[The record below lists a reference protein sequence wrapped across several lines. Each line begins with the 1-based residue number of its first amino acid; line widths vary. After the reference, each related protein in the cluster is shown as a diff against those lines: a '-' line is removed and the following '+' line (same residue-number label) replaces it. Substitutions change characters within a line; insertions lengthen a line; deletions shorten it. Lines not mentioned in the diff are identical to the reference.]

1 MHLFKLG
8 WELPYLG
15 EHYVADIVVGLVIA
29 EAVQRA
35 EPLAAPFVRAV
46 ARAVE

>member
-1 MHLFKLG
+1 
-8 WELPYLG
+8 
-15 EHYVADIVVGLVIA
+15 LVIA

-35 EPLAAPFVRAV
+35 EPLAAPFVPAV